1 MSELT
6 LFNYDSDD
14 SEYEVRVVVVNGEPW
29 WIATDVCRVLG
40 ISNTSDAVRR
50 LDSQDIDRID
60 ILDARNVTQQAW
72 AINEPGLYE
81 LVIRSNKPSAR
92 AFRRWITSEVLPTI
106 RKTGSYS
113 LVPQSLPEALRAYAN
128 EVEARETAERALAAA
143 QPKIE
148 VYDDWLT
155 SNAVEMT
162 DFAKRIGFTP
172 VIRFTA
178 TLRAIDVLR
187 CDKTHTGRFRNLPTA
202 DWEYAFD
209 VRPHRLPNDEWIDLA
224 LVNPTGQHDLRELL
238 RDHGYDV

>member
-155 SNAVEMT
+155 
-162 DFAKRIGFTP
+162 
-172 VIRFTA
+172 
-178 TLRAIDVLR
+178 
-187 CDKTHTGRFRNLPTA
+187 
-202 DWEYAFD
+202 
-209 VRPHRLPNDEWIDLA
+209 
-224 LVNPTGQHDLRELL
+224 LL
-238 RDHGYDV
+238 K